1 MDLSCFLK
9 PASVAVI
16 GATERP
22 GSWGSFIMSGLLS
35 WGYKGRIHPVNPKG
49 GSVYGFQAYRNVRD
63 IPDPVELAILTI
75 PAEHVEASIH
85 DCGEKRVKGVTI
97 ITAGYAEAE
106 TDGHRREETLKRLA
120 RRYDMRLLGPNVSGT
135 MNLHAGFNAA
145 ASPARHLHPTPLA
158 AVCQG
163 GYAFY
168 DILALGFPRGMGVGQ
183 FIHTGN
189 ECDLNV
195 TDFLEYFGTDPEVKA
210 ILMYL
215 ETIREGRRFLEVAS
229 RVSRTKPVVVYKA
242 GRTEGGARAA
252 ASHTGA
258 LAGRKAL
265 FEGVLAQ
272 AGLIVA
278 PCMEILLP
286 LGHALIEHPPMTGKR
301 VGIATMG
308 GSWGVVLSDA
318 VEEAGLCVPELS
330 APLQSSLRALGMP
343 SRASTRNPVDIGA
356 SGLYL
361 DVKAM
366 VAIGEIMLASGEV
379 DALVLHGLGRPGML
393 GPDTGDGARIF
404 MEIEKQVIDGYH
416 QLERRY
422 GRPVMIGNPFSI
434 WESQVVADLNRNGI
448 RTVGRIDDIAQVLR
462 VLSQAGTRE
471 RV

>member
-35 WGYKGRIHPVNPKG
+35 WGYTGRIHPVNPKG
-49 GSVYGFQAYRNVRD
+49 GSVYGLQAYRNVRD

-120 RRYDMRLLGPNVSGT
+120 RRYDMHLLGPNVSGT

-278 PCMEILLP
+278 PSMETLLP
-286 LGHALIEHPPMTGKR
+286 LGHALLEHPPMTGKR

>member
-9 PASVAVI
+9 PESVAVI

-22 GSWGSFIMSGLLS
+22 GSWGSFIMGGLLS
-35 WGYKGRIHPVNPKG
+35 WGYKGRIYPVNPKG
-49 GSVYGFQAYRNVRD
+49 GMVYGFQSYPNVRE
-63 IPDPVELAILTI
+63 IAAPVELAILTI
-75 PAEHVEASIH
+75 PEEHVEAAIR
-85 DCGEKRVKGVTI
+85 DCGEKCVKGVTI

-106 TDGHRREETLKRLA
+106 ADGRSREEALKQLA
-120 RRYDMRLLGPNVSGT
+120 HAHGMRLLGPNVSGT
-135 MNLHAGFNAA
+135 MNLHVGFNAA
-145 ASPARHLHPTPLA
+145 ASPARHLCPTPLA

-189 ECDLNV
+189 ECDLTA
-195 TDFLEYFGTDPEVKA
+195 TDFLEHFGSDPDVKA

-215 ETIREGRRFLEVAS
+215 ETIRDGRRFLKVAS
-229 RVSRTKPVVVYKA
+229 SVSKIKPVIVYKA

-278 PCMEILLP
+278 PSMETVVP
-286 LGHALIEHPPMTGKR
+286 LGHALIEHPPMRGKN

-318 VEEAGLCVPELS
+318 IEETGLCVPELS
-330 APLQSSLRALGMP
+330 ASLQSSLRSLGMP
-343 SRASTRNPVDIGA
+343 TRASTRNPVDIGA

-361 DVKAM
+361 DIAAM
-366 VAIGEIMLASGEV
+366 IAIGQTILASGEV
-379 DALVLHGLGRPGML
+379 DALVLHGLGRPGMSK
-393 GPDTGDGARIF
+393 PDTADTARIY
-404 MEIEKQVIDGYH
+404 MEIEKQVIVGYQ
-416 QLERRY
+416 QLEQRY
-422 GRPVMIGNPFSI
+422 GVPVVIGNPFSI
-434 WESQVVADLNRNGI
+434 WESQVVADLNQSGI
-448 RTVGRIDDIAQVLR
+448 RTVSRIDDIAQMLR
-462 VLSQAGTRE
+462 ILSQAGTRE
-471 RV
+471 VV

>member
-9 PASVAVI
+9 PESVAVI
-16 GATERP
+16 GASERP
-22 GSWGSFIMSGLLS
+22 GSWGSFIMKGLFS
-35 WGYKGRIHPVNPKG
+35 WGYKGRIFPVNPKG
-49 GSVYGFQAYRNVRD
+49 GMVYGLPAYRNVRD
-63 IPDPVELAILTI
+63 IPDPVALAVLTI
-75 PAEHVEASIH
+75 PEELVETAVRE
-85 DCGEKRVKGVTI
+85 CGEKRVQGVTI
-97 ITAGYAEAE
+97 ITAGYAESE
-106 TDGHRREETLKRLA
+106 TDGRSREEALKRLA
-120 RRYDMRLLGPNVSGT
+120 HGYDMRLLGPNVSGT

-145 ASPARHLHPTPLA
+145 ASPARHLCPTPLA

-189 ECDLNV
+189 ECDLTV
-195 TDFLEYFGTDPEVKA
+195 SDFLEHFGYDPEVKA

-215 ETIREGRRFLEVAS
+215 ETIRDGRRFLEVAS
-229 RVSRTKPVVVYKA
+229 KVSGMKPVVVYKA
-242 GRTEGGARAA
+242 GKTEAGARAA

-265 FEGVLAQ
+265 FEGVLTQ
-272 AGLIVA
+272 SGLIMA
-278 PCMEILLP
+278 PSMEMLLP
-286 LGHALIEHPPMTGKR
+286 LGHALIEHPRMTGRR

-330 APLQSSLRALGMP
+330 ATVQARLRALGMP

-361 DVKAM
+361 DVGAM
-366 VAIGEIMLASGEV
+366 VAMGETVLASGEV

-393 GPDTGDGARIF
+393 GPDTDDGARIF
-404 MEIEKQVIDGYH
+404 MEIEKQVIEGY
-416 QLERRY
+416 QELERRY
-422 GRPVMIGNPFSI
+422 GRPVLIGNPFSI
-434 WESQVVADLNRNGI
+434 WESQVVSDLNNNGI
-448 RTVGRIDDIAQVLR
+448 RTVSRIEDIAHILR
-462 VLSQAGTRE
+462 ILSLAGARE
-471 RV
+471 RL